1 MADRGGDREL
11 GGVGGADRHERND
24 LVSGWKRRGFETSLM
39 GVIACEHRG
48 RKTERILWDRAFD
61 CRVVREWAA
70 QTACRQ
76 TGVIVRPEVLDGLR
90 GPFASRATRLTAR
103 GLMERNAK
111 RDQAAARAAVIA
123 DVFEGL
129 FGKRVAGRHDK
140 QREPR
145 GVELLRIGE
154 VGHGEL
160 FDGQKGREGAD
171 ADRTGQA
178 VILADAGEVGIDEDA
193 NSSPWRRAGP
203 AWCDRAALPLGQRRG
218 EPCDI
223 SRPLAREIPRFCGV
237 TGQVVEFVWP
247 ALCLDQLEV
256 ALPHDLP
263 AGKPPEQ
270 GFMRLASGSVH

>member
-24 LVSGWKRRGFETSLM
+24 LISGWKRRGFEPSLM
-39 GVIACEHRG
+39 GVSAREHR
-48 RKTERILWDRAFD
+48 RREAKRILWDRSFD

-70 QTACRQ
+70 QTACRK

-111 RDQAAARAAVIA
+111 RDQAAARAAVGA

-171 ADRTGQA
+171 AYGTGQA
-178 VILADAGEVGIDEDA
+178 VILADAGEVGIDEHA
-193 NSSPWRRAGP
+193 NPGPWRRAGP
-203 AWCDRAALPLGQRRG
+203 AWCDRAAFPLGQRRG

-223 SRPLAREIPRFCGV
+223 SRPIGSEVLRFSEI
-237 TGQVVEFVWP
+237 TGQVVEFVRP
-247 ALCLDQLEV
+247 ALYLEQLEV

-270 GFMRLASGSVH
+270 GFMGLAVGSVR